1 MRLAYCHGHR
11 FPHKHRKEVV
21 YMAYSDAEER
31 SSLIAGLRDLADF
44 LEGNPEVPAPR
55 WADVMVFP
63 PQSTDIEMKAAI
75 DAIAALIGADIND
88 QTAENGHY
96 TASRE
101 FGSVQY
107 KAVGIPARSLA
118 RRAAHLPYAENIP
131 TPESTEEA

>member
-1 MRLAYCHGHR
+1 MRTAQTADYRTVISHHVIGHR
-11 FPHKHRKEVV
+11 HAPC
-21 YMAYSDAEER
+21 
-31 SSLIAGLRDLADF
+31 LLRDLADF

>member
-11 FPHKHRKEVV
+11 FPQNIGKEVV
-21 YMAYSDAEER
+21 YMTYSNTEGR

-63 PQSTDIEMKAAI
+63 PHGTDVELKAEI
-75 DAIAALIGADIND
+75 DAIAALIDAEISD

-96 TASRE
+96 SVCRK
-101 FGSVQY
+101 FGPVEY

-118 RRAAHLPYAENIP
+118 RRVAQLSYTENIIVAGQ
-131 TPESTEEA
+131 TEEA